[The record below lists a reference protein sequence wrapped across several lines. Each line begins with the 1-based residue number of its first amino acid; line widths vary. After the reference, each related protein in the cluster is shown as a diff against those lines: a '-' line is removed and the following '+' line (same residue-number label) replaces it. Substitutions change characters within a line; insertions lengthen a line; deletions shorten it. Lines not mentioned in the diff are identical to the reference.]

1 MAGRALT
8 ILAIVVLIGAAIGV
22 YLIKQAPTAQDDEN
36 AVRALVIEFGTKLK
50 DVSLLGPTASED
62 IQNVYRPY
70 ATSVLITK
78 WQNTLSD
85 APGRTT
91 SSPWPDRIEVA
102 SVTKENSDQYRVEGV
117 IVEVTNEGGGINE
130 APTEA
135 VRRPVMLTVSREGDA
150 WKISDLTLGAYPGD
164 GEWELTEPNSQGIQF
179 MYPKSLPTTFISA
192 QEWPPLVELVAN
204 AYTCKEGPI
213 TAADGPLKESKKH
226 MVGDREYCV
235 TLSSEGAAGSTFRSY
250 EYSTDQGDFVARV
263 VFTLRFPQ
271 CLNYDEPQASACAA
285 EQSSFDIDGL
295 VDRNEQS
302 IRKQ

>member
-8 ILAIVVLIGAAIGV
+8 ILAVVVLIGAALGV
-22 YLIKQAPTAQDDEN
+22 YLIKQAPTAQDDEK

-70 ATSVLITK
+70 ATTALITR
-78 WQNTLSD
+78 WQNDLSQ

-91 SSPWPDRIEVA
+91 SSPWPDRIEIGSVA
-102 SVTKENSDQYRVEGV
+102 KAADKYRVEGV
-117 IVEVTNEGGGINE
+117 IIEVTNEGGGINE
-130 APTEA
+130 NPTDA
-135 VRRPVMLTVSREGDA
+135 VRRPVSITVSREGDA
-150 WKISDLTLGAYPGD
+150 WKISELTLGAYPGD
-164 GEWELTEPNSQGIQF
+164 GEWELSEPNAQGIQF

-204 AYTCKEGPI
+204 NYSCQEGPI

-226 MVGDREYCV
+226 TVGDREYCV
-235 TLSSEGAAGSTFRSY
+235 TMSSEGAAGSTYRTY

-271 CLNYDEPQASACAA
+271 CLNYNEPQASACAA

-295 VDRNEQS
+295 VDRIAQS
-302 IRKQ
+302 IRMQ